1 MTLRKIQIL
10 AVAVVLSFF
19 FFASDVAQTTT
30 GNSAAGIAS
39 TVKAAP
45 VQPANNWTY
54 EGCWTQFP
62 AGPCR
67 DIYRDS
73 QGGYWICGDCGST
86 SNPSSSKCS
95 RISAGTL
102 ASGYW
107 CS

>member
-1 MTLRKIQIL
+1 MSLRGIKVL
-10 AVAVVLSFF
+10 SLAVVLSFF
-19 FFASDVAQTTT
+19 FFAYDAAKSTGASTT
-30 GNSAAGIAS
+30 GVVSPA
-39 TVKAAP
+39 KAAP
-45 VQPANNWTY
+45 APASNWTY

-73 QGGYWICGDCGST
+73 QGGYWICGDCGTT

-95 RISAGTL
+95 RIGAGTL
-102 ASGYW
+102 ATGYW